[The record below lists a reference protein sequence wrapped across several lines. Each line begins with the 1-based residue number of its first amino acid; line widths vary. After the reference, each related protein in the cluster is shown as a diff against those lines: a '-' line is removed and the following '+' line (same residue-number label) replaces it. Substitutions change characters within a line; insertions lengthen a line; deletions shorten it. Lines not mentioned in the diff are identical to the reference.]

1 MAESYTMSLHVEDR
15 EQADKVLAVLQE
27 AEEQGE
33 LDFAFD
39 VKVASNAR
47 GEAHRFG
54 NPSTDGEV

>member
-15 EQADKVLAVLQE
+15 EQVDKVLAVLQE

-39 VKVASNAR
+39 VKVASRGRNA
-47 GEAHRFG
+47 AHRFG